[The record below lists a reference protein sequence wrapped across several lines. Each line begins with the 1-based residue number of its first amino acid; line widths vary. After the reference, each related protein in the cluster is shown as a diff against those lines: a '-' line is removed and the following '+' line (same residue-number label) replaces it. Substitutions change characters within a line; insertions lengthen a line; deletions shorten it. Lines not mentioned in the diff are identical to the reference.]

1 MHGTTSSLGNAPD
14 ARAFAA
20 RLRLLEMKEFDPFSS
35 VSGPLPGPH
44 ASVGGGSSCG
54 GGGGGGS
61 CGGCRF
67 SDGTGESDG
76 A

>member
-1 MHGTTSSLGNAPD
+1 MMHGTTSTLGNAPD
-14 ARAFAA
+14 ARASAA

-35 VSGPLPGPH
+35 DSDPPPGPH
-44 ASVGGGSSCG
+44 ASNCGG

-67 SDGTGESDG
+67 SDGFGESGG